1 MSMRLLFCILLAW
14 ACGVQAGPL
23 LLEPM
28 PRGQSLD
35 GYLSVLSDPGGQL
48 SLEEVRARDQ
58 DFAALPDGA
67 SFGFVPDVKWLRFG
81 LQAPEGPP
89 QTWWLE
95 LAYPSLDRVQFY
107 APQPGGGWSR
117 IQVGDHQPFGERPFP
132 YRNFI
137 LPLELSG
144 TATFYLRVETADAMT
159 VPLRVWKPETFL
171 GKLAG
176 SEVLMGIYY
185 GILLAMLIYN
195 GAMGLALRD
204 STYAYYLMAN
214 LAILLVVAELNGH
227 AFQFLWPGN
236 LWLADNQH
244 VLIPCFHFVA
254 TLLWQRKFLDT
265 ARRTPLLHRGVSGV
279 IGLCAGLLLLSLSGF
294 YPLANQLVF
303 IVALLFIAIL
313 SIITL
318 RCLFMG
324 YRPAR
329 LFLAAQMAPVLGGLV
344 VVGVGL
350 GLLPGNNFTEYAL
363 QAGSAVEVLLFSL
376 GLTARVQH
384 LREEKAAALIMAQR
398 DALTGLAN
406 RVALDDYMARTLA
419 TARIRHSRFAVLLVD
434 LDHFKPVNDSHG
446 HGIGDQLLQAVAQR
460 LRACV
465 RQEDMVARLGGDEF
479 VIVLANL
486 AGTEAADRIAAKV
499 VESLATPFTVAGLE
513 LQISASVGV
522 ALYPEHGEDAH
533 QLFNRADGAMYQAK
547 QSGRGSFH
555 TCLV

>member
-1 MSMRLLFCILLAW
+1 MLARLLLCCWLAW
-14 ACGVQAGPL
+14 ACTVQAGPL
-23 LLEPM
+23 LLESM

-35 GYLSVLSDPGGQL
+35 GYLSVLSDPNGQL
-48 SLEEVRARDQ
+48 SLEEVRARDG

-67 SFGFVPDVKWLRFG
+67 SFGFVPDVKWLRFS

-89 QTWWLE
+89 RTWWIE
-95 LAYPSLDRVQFY
+95 LAYPSLDRVEFY
-107 APQPGGGWSR
+107 APDPQGGWSR
-117 IQVGDHQPFGERPFP
+117 IRVGDHQPFGERPFP

-137 LPLELSG
+137 LPVEFGG

-159 VPLRVWKPETFL
+159 VPLRVWQPESFL
-171 GKLAG
+171 AKLAG

-227 AFQFLWPGN
+227 AFQFFWPGN

-303 IVALLFIAIL
+303 IVALLFIVIL

-329 LFLAAQMAPVLGGLV
+329 LFLAAQMAPLLGGLV

-419 TARIRHSRFAVLLVD
+419 TARIRRSRFAVLLVD

-446 HGIGDQLLQAVAQR
+446 HGIGDRLLQAVAQR

-486 AGTEAADRIAAKV
+486 VGTEAADRIAAKV

-513 LQISASVGV
+513 LQISASIGV

-533 QLFNRADGAMYQAK
+533 HLFNRADGAMYQAK
-547 QSGRGSFH
+547 QGGRGSFH
-555 TCLV
+555 TCSV